1 MEKAKLGSKDKIET
15 IVSQL
20 VLPIASDLDLEFVD
34 VEFVKEGAHWYLRVF
49 LDKPGGLDVDDC
61 QAVSQKLSDLLD
73 EQDPITQA
81 YFLEVSSPGL
91 ERPLKQERDFEKY
104 KGQLVTV
111 TTYVPFEGQKSFTG
125 NLAGL
130 IENNIV
136 IAVKGEMVY
145 IPKEKVASTKLTVE
159 F

>member
-1 MEKAKLGSKDKIET
+1 MEKGKLGSKDKIET
-15 IVSQL
+15 IVSHM
-20 VLPIASDLDLEFVD
+20 VLPIASSLDLEFVD

-49 LDKPGGLDVDDC
+49 LDKPGGLDVEDC

-73 EQDPITQA
+73 EKDPITQA
-81 YFLEVSSPGL
+81 YFLEISSPGL
-91 ERPLKQERDFEKY
+91 ERPLKNQQDFEKY

-111 TTYVPFEGQKSFTG
+111 TTYVPFDGQKSFTG
-125 NLAGL
+125 NLDGL

-136 IAVKGEMVY
+136 ITVKGEKIT